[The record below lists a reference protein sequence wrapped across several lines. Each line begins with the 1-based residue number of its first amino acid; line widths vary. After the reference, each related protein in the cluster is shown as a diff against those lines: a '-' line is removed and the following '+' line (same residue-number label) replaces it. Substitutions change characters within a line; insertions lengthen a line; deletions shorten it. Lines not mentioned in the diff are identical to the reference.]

1 MVLSGL
7 MRIGNIKI
15 SKYLI
20 EWGQSEITKG
30 TDRYFYYFGIDFI
43 DKDTRKAYRDLDFTL
58 FGINRFWYDG
68 PHAQLNLYFICF
80 YWSTYWT
87 KSPKEFM

>member
-1 MVLSGL
+1 M
-7 MRIGNIKI
+7 KI
-15 SKYLI
+15 SNWCI

-30 TDRYFYYFGIDFI
+30 TDVYFYYFGVGIIDSEMRKSI
-43 DKDTRKAYRDLDFTL
+43 KEDTDVTL
-58 FGINRFWYDG
+58 FGVNRFWYDG

-87 KSPKEFM
+87 KSPKEYRK